1 MCISHIQKQTENEK
15 GVTRCA
21 FVKDNLCIISEIVP
35 VNSKEIIIEI
45 EVPDELR

>member
-1 MCISHIQKQTENEK
+1 MHKQIENEK
-15 GVTRCA
+15 GVTRCY

-35 VNSKEIIIEI
+35 VNSKEIRIEI